1 MVEKP
6 NLFVIPFLRRIWILF
21 PKTANGDFFWF
32 NKGCSEPRFSLS
44 WWSSSLI
51 WFLYFKWYDFYRM
64 SQTIWPE
71 NKSILIRFKG
81 FNQFLTLIAS
91 LQISVLSFQIAYSAL
106 NFLLLNR
113 HLRQFDSFNN
123 FYSDLESEV

>member
-1 MVEKP
+1 
-6 NLFVIPFLRRIWILF
+6 
-21 PKTANGDFFWF
+21 
-32 NKGCSEPRFSLS
+32 
-44 WWSSSLI
+44 
-51 WFLYFKWYDFYRM
+51 M